1 MDDFK
6 KIIERLNPYCSRA
19 LSDAMLLCQSLSHDE
34 ILPEHWMFQL
44 MNQGEGDIHILAER
58 FGWDKESMI
67 QMLLKWLY
75 QHPRNV
81 GCMTGNSVEIKTL
94 LSRACIEA
102 TMLNTHQIR
111 SVHLLMALVDN
122 PSLLHCNSLWSLL
135 SLGKKHLT
143 QLIAL
148 LNEFSDERPM
158 EQHKEFL
165 LMQSI
170 QRPVAQK

>member
-6 KIIERLNPYCSRA
+6 KIIECLNPYCSRG
-19 LSDAMLLCQSLSHDE
+19 LNDAMLLCQSLSHE
-34 ILPEHWMFQL
+34 EVLPEHWMFQL

-58 FGWDKESMI
+58 FGWDKESMM

-75 QHPRNV
+75 QHPRNA
-81 GCMTGNSVEIKTL
+81 GCLTGISAEMKTL
-94 LSRACIEA
+94 LSRACMEA
-102 TMLNTHQIR
+102 TIQNTHQIR
-111 SVHLLMALVDN
+111 SVHLLMALVEH

-135 SLGKKHLT
+135 SLGKKHLA

-158 EQHKEFL
+158 EQHKERL

-170 QRPVAQK
+170 PRSVVQK